1 MRFTGLDFKLLDDEL
16 ERKKAFAAEFRGSI
30 TFPIAQHP
38 EDYAKR
44 PHLKF
49 EENRIICCQDNLGQF
64 SPQQYHLLRSV
75 EASRTGVVHVLELC
89 EPNEELRLA
98 ALWNN
103 VPSKDRSE
111 ILPAKSTAILQNT
124 GCLGPCP
131 FQMST
136 TALSCDFCPI
146 RRPNAENILA
156 ISEKYSPKIL
166 FLAMQE
172 CQYYG
177 LPPLLF
183 CRTNPR
189 SAMFLGNDCRSL
201 LASLF

>member
-16 ERKKAFAAEFRGSI
+16 ERKKAFAAEFRVSI

-103 VPSKDRSE
+103 VPVEGSLRNLASK
-111 ILPAKSTAILQNT
+111 INGNFAKY
-124 GCLGPCP
+124 GMPW
-131 FQMST
+131 
-136 TALSCDFCPI
+136 ALSFSNVHYCFILRFLPDPQAE
-146 RRPNAENILA
+146 RRKYPRYLGKIFAQNSFSCNAGMPVLR
-156 ISEKYSPKIL
+156 
-166 FLAMQE
+166 
-172 CQYYG
+172 
-177 LPPLLF
+177 PPAPPVLSNKPPF
-183 CRTNPR
+183 GYVPR
-189 SAMFLGNDCRSL
+189 E
-201 LASLF
+201 